1 MLAMVLS
8 LQFAAS
14 ATADY
19 CRGLPTTAPTD
30 IPSTS
35 KFREACSG
43 GNELIDGYHYKY
55 SEETCSSAYDCE
67 LQNMAPP
74 CAEEEQCS
82 RVELYAGKGKPG
94 EYGYQASRYGWCC
107 RTISET
113 AGPQIDVCDPHTD
126 DICECYSI
134 ATRTTKCRTPDGQI
148 INGARGG
155 RIIDPKECEF
165 GFTDELGLRCSVVW
179 STNDQRCGL
188 SYKGTHDE
196 FCDDHFGD
204 RDSCQT
210 SSCCLWSNGGST
222 CKGWSST
229 TCNIYRTWS
238 REELERVSALKCP
251 SGGRKLNANMI
262 SSTVCLKR
270 NGHSAEDC
278 WNIGCLRCV
287 LIVCAV

>member
-1 MLAMVLS
+1 VQLQIIVVDCPRPPLHIYPRLTDFAMR
-8 LQFAAS
+8 AWT
-14 ATADY
+14 ATNSSMVIITSTVKRHAVV
-19 CRGLPTTAPTD
+19 RTTAN
-30 IPSTS
+30 S
-35 KFREACSG
+35 KTWR
-43 GNELIDGYHYKY
+43 L
-55 SEETCSSAYDCE
+55 T
-67 LQNMAPP
+67 
-74 CAEEEQCS
+74 EEEQCS

>member
-1 MLAMVLS
+1 MQLQIIVVDCPRPPLQISPVLANFAKRARAATNSSMVIITS
-8 LQFAAS
+8 TVKRHAVV
-14 ATADY
+14 
-19 CRGLPTTAPTD
+19 RTTAN
-30 IPSTS
+30 S
-35 KFREACSG
+35 KTWR
-43 GNELIDGYHYKY
+43 LR
-55 SEETCSSAYDCE
+55 T
-67 LQNMAPP
+67 
-74 CAEEEQCS
+74 EEERCS

>member
-1 MLAMVLS
+1 MELKDIWIWKSSVKWINIDREFQHVAIIPLCNYS
-8 LQFAAS
+8 
-14 ATADY
+14 
-19 CRGLPTTAPTD
+19 RG
-30 IPSTS
+30 
-35 KFREACSG
+35 R
-43 GNELIDGYHYKY
+43 
-55 SEETCSSAYDCE
+55 AY
-67 LQNMAPP
+67 
-74 CAEEEQCS
+74 
-82 RVELYAGKGKPG
+82 RVG
-94 EYGYQASRYGWCC
+94 
-107 RTISET
+107 T